1 MSATVFFGTEPAK
14 SLLDAVFVV
23 VDDILLN
30 RRLEFL
36 VAMVNAL
43 IVNLLL

>member
-1 MSATVFFGTEPAK
+1 MSATVFFGTEPAERFF
-14 SLLDAVFVV
+14 DAALVV
-23 VDDILLN
+23 VDDIFLN

-36 VAMVNAL
+36 AAMADAP

>member
-14 SLLDAVFVV
+14 RLLAAVFVV

-30 RRLEFL
+30 RRLESL
-36 VAMVNAL
+36 VAMVNAP